1 MDLSDWIERNA
12 DFTPDATAILFEGQA
27 LTYGAMA
34 ERVARAAGALASGL
48 GVKPGERIA
57 FLGYNNPQMIVLLF
71 ACARIGAMLIPLNWR
86 LAPPEH
92 RRMIAESR
100 PTAFF
105 VEPDFMAHA
114 AGMADAN
121 PGMRL
126 IAMGK
131 GGIGGK
137 GGDGGEGTGD
147 WLTYDALMAEADPL
161 AAGCG
166 GARLADPIL
175 LCYTSGATGAPKGAV
190 LTQEAL
196 LFNAINS
203 THMCDMTRADRVLT
217 TLPMVHVGGLNI
229 HTLPAFHAG
238 ASVVLQAKFDPV
250 ATCQDLERERITLCL
265 LVPAQIMAIIEMPQW
280 PKLDLGHLR
289 MLAAGSTLVPHSLIR
304 AIHQRGIP
312 VIQVYGST
320 ETAPIATYGS
330 ILDARRKVG
339 SAGKPALHCA
349 VRIVGEDGAD
359 QAAGTSGEILVRGP
373 NVMREYWQ
381 APELTAQALRN
392 GWFYTGDIGH
402 FDEEGF
408 LFVDDRKKEMIIS
421 GAENIYPAEL
431 ENLLADCAELD
442 EAAVVGRADEKWGE
456 VPVAVVVR
464 KPGADIDEDG
474 VKKFFAGRIA
484 RFKHPHQVIFVA
496 ALPRN
501 AMGKVIKDELRDLVA
516 GAENN

>member
-12 DFTPDATAILFEGQA
+12 GFTPEATAILFEGQA

-71 ACARIGAMLIPLNWR
+71 ACARIGAMLMPLNWR
-86 LAPPEH
+86 LASPEH

-126 IAMGK
+126 IAMGDAK
-131 GGIGGK
+131 GGT
-137 GGDGGEGTGD
+137 GDGTGD
-147 WLTYDALMAEADPL
+147 WLTYDALMAAADPL
-161 AAGCG
+161 AAGSCG
-166 GARLADPIL
+166 AGPADPIL
-175 LCYTSGATGAPKGAV
+175 LCYTSGATGTPKGAV

-196 LFNAINS
+196 LFNALNS

-217 TLPMVHVGGLNI
+217 TLPLFHVGGLNI
-229 HTLPAFHAG
+229 QTLPALHAG
-238 ASVVLQAKFDPV
+238 ASVVLHAKFDPV
-250 ATCQDLERERITLCL
+250 ATLEDLEREKITLCL
-265 LVPAQIMAIIEMPQW
+265 LVPAQIMAMIEMPQW

-289 MLAAGSTLVPHSLIR
+289 LLSTGSTLVPHSLIR
-304 AIHQRGIP
+304 AFHQRGIP

-330 ILDARRKVG
+330 VVDARRKVG
-339 SAGKPALHCA
+339 SAGKPALHCE

-381 APELTAQALRN
+381 APELTAQALRD
-392 GWFYTGDIGH
+392 GWFYTGDMGH
-402 FDEEGF
+402 FDAEGF

-431 ENLLADCAELD
+431 ENLLADCAALD

-464 KPGADIDEDG
+464 KPGTDIDEDG
-474 VKKFFAGRIA
+474 VKEFFVGRIA

-496 ALPRN
+496 TLPRN
-501 AMGKVIKDELRDLVA
+501 AMGKVIKDELRDMVA
-516 GAENN
+516 GGGNN